1 MVWVAVPAGEARMAV
16 AGDAAW
22 FGGGAGT
29 VPLGASVRAMRLYFV
44 ALALVGLAA
53 LIFGIENR
61 IAPTGAFL
69 FAPPIDLVPPLGVPA
84 WFGAFAAHQQDPV
97 FIACGGTES
106 LDQFKA
112 LYWWEWLRQASLVV
126 LAGTVAIGLAATL
139 LRYRFALRWFVGP
152 SLVVLGYFLAGAL
165 FDLAASNVDTL
176 IRYNVGQYRHALGLT
191 FASLAIALTLA
202 SGLGT
207 PSAPL
212 RAPRGLAW
220 VGVILAAL
228 GVATG
233 ALFAA
238 RSAAAV
244 WPSFPGYDGAALP
257 PLNQMGGYTPFWL
270 NLTFNP
276 YAIQLEHRLIA
287 LILWVVLLG
296 ALVVAMRRK
305 SPAWKAV
312 GVLFLIVTAQ
322 TASGVTTL
330 ILGVP
335 AVPALVHEVGCVVVL
350 AGFFYLLFPTR
361 QDLTGR
367 VTPNC
372 H

>member
-1 MVWVAVPAGEARMAV
+1 
-16 AGDAAW
+16 
-22 FGGGAGT
+22 
-29 VPLGASVRAMRLYFV
+29 MRLYFV
-44 ALALVGLAA
+44 MLALLGLAA

-69 FAPPIDLVPPLGVPA
+69 FAPPVDLVPPLNPSA
-84 WFGAFAAHQQDPV
+84 WFGAFAVHQQDPV

-112 LYWWEWLRQASLVV
+112 LYWWEWLRQASLVA
-126 LAGTVAIGLAATL
+126 LAGAVAIGLAAAL

-152 SLVVLGYFLAGAL
+152 SVVVVGYFLADAL

-202 SGLGT
+202 TGLRPT
-207 PSAPL
+207 PV
-212 RAPRGLAW
+212 RVPRGLAW
-220 VGVILAAL
+220 AGLTLAAL

-233 ALFAA
+233 ALFAS

-244 WPSFPGYDGAALP
+244 WPSFPGYEGALLP
-257 PLNQMGGYTPFWL
+257 SFDRLGGYTPLWL

-276 YAIQLEHRLIA
+276 YAIQLEHRLVA
-287 LILWVVLLG
+287 LLLWVALLG
-296 ALVVAMRRK
+296 ALVIAVQRK
-305 SPAWKAV
+305 SSACKV
-312 GVLFLIVTAQ
+312 IGVLFLIVSAQ
-322 TASGVTTL
+322 TASGVATL
-330 ILGVP
+330 VLGVP
-335 AVPALVHEVGCVVVL
+335 AVPAFAHEIGGVVVL
-350 AGFFYLLFPTR
+350 AGLFWLLFPVR
-361 QDLTGR
+361 QDLGNP
-367 VTPNC
+367 VTSNC